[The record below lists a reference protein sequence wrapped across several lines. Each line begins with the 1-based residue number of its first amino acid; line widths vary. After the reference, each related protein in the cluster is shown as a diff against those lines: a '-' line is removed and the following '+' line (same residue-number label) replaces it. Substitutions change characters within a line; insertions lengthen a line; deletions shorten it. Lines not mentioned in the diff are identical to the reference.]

1 MGVSTSELMN
11 ITPKE
16 MWEIMNKHPLE
27 LTKEDR
33 DKIIEYSLYFRAKVE
48 AGMNPKKLHQQ
59 AENLEIKPIPPRPVF
74 NRRI

>member
-16 MWEIMNKHPLE
+16 MSEIMNKPPLE
-27 LTKEDR
+27 VTKEDKR
-33 DKIIEYSLYFRAKVE
+33 KIIEYSLYFRAKLE
-48 AGMNPKKLHQQ
+48 RGANPKKLHEQ
-59 AENLEIKPIPPRPVF
+59 AEQLEVKPIPSRPTF